1 MQEPLLGAE
10 GPDYDT
16 FPEKPPPSPEDRARV
31 GALQNKRVFLAT
43 FAAVLGNFSFGYA
56 LVYTSPVIP
65 ALEHSLDP
73 DLHLTKS
80 QASWFGSVFTL
91 GAAAGGLSAMILNDL
106 LGRKLSIMF
115 SAVPS
120 AAGYA
125 LMAGAHGLWMLLL
138 GRTLTG
144 FAGGLT
150 AACIPVYVSE
160 IAPPGVR
167 GALGATPQL
176 MAVFGSLSLY
186 ALGLLLPWRWLAVA
200 GEAPVLVMI
209 LLLSFMPNSPR
220 FLLSRGRDEEALRA
234 LAWLRGT
241 DADVHW
247 EFEQIQD
254 NVRRQSSRVSWAE
267 ARAPHVCRPIAVAL
281 LMRLL
286 QQLTG
291 ITPILVYLQS
301 IFDSTAVLLPPKD
314 DAAIVGAVR
323 LLSVLIAALTMDL
336 AGRKV
341 LLFVSGVSSPRHGL
355 DHASIKGLCR
365 KNSEKNSWLR
375 GSWPH
380 EATCLSTAAIMF
392 AANLT
397 LGLYIHFGPRP
408 LSPNGTAGLES
419 ESWGNLAQPLA
430 APAGYLTLVPLLATM
445 FFIMGY
451 AMGWGPITWLLMSEV
466 LPLRAR
472 GVASGLCV
480 LASWLT
486 AFVLTKSF
494 LPVVSAFGL
503 QVPFFFFA
511 AICLVSLVFTGCC
524 VPETKGRSLEQIE
537 SFFRT
542 GRRSFLR

>member
-16 FPEKPPPSPEDRARV
+16 FPEKPPPSPRETTRV

-73 DLHLTKS
+73 NLSLTKT

-91 GAAAGGLSAMILNDL
+91 GAAAGGLSAMVLNDL

-160 IAPPGVR
+160 IAPAGVR

-200 GEAPVLVMI
+200 GEGPVLVMI

-220 FLLSRGRDEEALRA
+220 FLLSRGRDSEALQA
-234 LAWLRGT
+234 LAWLRGA
-241 DADVHW
+241 DADIRW

-254 NVRRQSSRVSWAE
+254 NVRRQSSHLSWAE
-267 ARAPHVCRPIAVAL
+267 ARDPHMYRPIVIAL
-281 LMRLL
+281 LMRFL

-301 IFDSTAVLLPPKD
+301 IFESTAVLLPPED

-336 AGRKV
+336 AGRKA
-341 LLFVSGVSSPRHGL
+341 LLFVSA
-355 DHASIKGLCR
+355 AS
-365 KNSEKNSWLR
+365 
-375 GSWPH
+375 
-380 EATCLSTAAIMF
+380 MF

-397 LGLYIHFGPRP
+397 LGLYVHFGPKP
-408 LSPNGTAGLES
+408 LAPNSTMGLES
-419 ESWGNLAQPLA
+419 VPLGGTEQPLA
-430 APAGYLTLVPLLATM
+430 TPTSYLTLVPLLATM
-445 FFIMGY
+445 LFIMGY
-451 AMGWGPITWLLMSEV
+451 AMGWGPITWLLMSEI

-480 LASWLT
+480 LVSWLT
-486 AFVLTKSF
+486 AFALTKSF
-494 LPVVSAFGL
+494 LLVVNAFGL
-503 QVPFFFFA
+503 QAPFFFFA
-511 AICLVSLVFTGCC
+511 AVCSVNLAFTGCC

-537 SFFRT
+537 SFFRS

>member
-10 GPDYDT
+10 GLDYDT
-16 FPEKPPPSPEDRARV
+16 FPEKPPPSPGERARV

-65 ALEHSLDP
+65 ALEHSSDP
-73 DLHLTKS
+73 DLHLTKT

-91 GAAAGGLSAMILNDL
+91 GAAAGGLSAMVLNDL

-115 SAVPS
+115 SAIPS

-160 IAPPGVR
+160 IAPAGVR

-200 GEAPVLVMI
+200 GEGPVLVMV

-220 FLLSRGRDEEALRA
+220 FLLSRGRDEEALQA
-234 LAWLRGT
+234 LTWLRPA

-267 ARAPHVCRPIAVAL
+267 ARDPHMYRPVLIAL
-281 LMRLL
+281 LMRFL

-323 LLSVLIAALTMDL
+323 LLSVLIAAFTMDL

-341 LLFVSGVSSPRHGL
+341 LLFVS
-355 DHASIKGLCR
+355 
-365 KNSEKNSWLR
+365 
-375 GSWPH
+375 
-380 EATCLSTAAIMF
+380 
-392 AANLT
+392 
-397 LGLYIHFGPRP
+397 
-408 LSPNGTAGLES
+408 
-419 ESWGNLAQPLA
+419 
-430 APAGYLTLVPLLATM
+430 
-445 FFIMGY
+445 GY
-451 AMGWGPITWLLMSEV
+451 AMGWGPITWLLMSEI

-480 LASWLT
+480 LVSWLT

-494 LPVVSAFGL
+494 LLVVKAFSL

-537 SFFRT
+537 SFFSSR
-542 GRRSFLR
+542 RRSFLH

>member
-10 GPDYDT
+10 GPGYDT
-16 FPEKPPPSPEDRARV
+16 FPEEPPPAPGGRAPVRT
-31 GALQNKRVFLAT
+31 LQNKKVFLAT

-65 ALEHSLDP
+65 ALEHASDP
-73 DLHLTKS
+73 DLRLTKS

-91 GAAAGGLSAMILNDL
+91 GAAAGGLSAMVLNDL
-106 LGRKLSIMF
+106 LGRKLSIML

-125 LMAGAHGLWMLLL
+125 LMAGAHGFWMLLL
-138 GRTLTG
+138 GRMLTG

-160 IAPPGVR
+160 ISPPRVR

-186 ALGLLLPWRWLAVA
+186 ALGLRLPWRWLAVA
-200 GEAPVLVMI
+200 GEVPVLVMI

-220 FLLSRGRDEEALRA
+220 FLLSRGRDEEALQA
-234 LAWLRGT
+234 LAWLRGPQ
-241 DADVHW
+241 ADIRW

-254 NVRRQSSRVSWAE
+254 NVQRQSSRVSWAE
-267 ARAPHVCRPIAVAL
+267 ARDPQVYRPIVIAL
-281 LMRLL
+281 LMRFL

-291 ITPILVYLQS
+291 ITPILVYLQP
-301 IFDSTAVLLPPKD
+301 IFARTAVLLPPED

-323 LLSVLIAALTMDL
+323 LFSVLIAALAMDL

-341 LLFVSGVSSPRHGL
+341 LLFVS
-355 DHASIKGLCR
+355 AS
-365 KNSEKNSWLR
+365 
-375 GSWPH
+375 
-380 EATCLSTAAIMF
+380 IMF

-397 LGLYIHFGPRP
+397 LGLYIHLGPRP
-408 LSPNGTAGLES
+408 LTPNGTMGLES
-419 ESWGNLAQPLA
+419 TPLGDTEQPLA
-430 APAGYLTLVPLLATM
+430 SPTSYLTLVPLLATM

-451 AMGWGPITWLLMSEV
+451 AMGWGPITWLLMSEI

-480 LASWLT
+480 VASWLT
-486 AFVLTKSF
+486 AFALTKSF
-494 LPVVSAFGL
+494 LPVVNTFGL

-511 AICLVSLVFTGCC
+511 AVCLTNLVFTGCC

-542 GRRSFLR
+542 RRRSFLP

>member
-10 GPDYDT
+10 GRDYDT
-16 FPEKPPPSPEDRARV
+16 FPEKPPPSPGERTRV
-31 GALQNKRVFLAT
+31 GVLQNKRVFLAT

-65 ALEHSLDP
+65 ALEQSLDP
-73 DLHLTKS
+73 DLNLTKT

-91 GAAAGGLSAMILNDL
+91 GAAAGGLSAMVLNDL

-138 GRTLTG
+138 GRMLTG

-160 IAPPGVR
+160 IAPPSVR

-200 GEAPVLVMI
+200 GEGPVLVMV
-209 LLLSFMPNSPR
+209 LLLSCMPNSPR
-220 FLLSRGRDEEALRA
+220 FLLSKGRDTEALQA
-234 LAWLRGT
+234 LAWLRGA
-241 DADVHW
+241 DADTRW

-254 NVRRQSSRVSWAE
+254 TVQR
-267 ARAPHVCRPIAVAL
+267 
-281 LMRLL
+281 
-286 QQLTG
+286 
-291 ITPILVYLQS
+291 QS

-341 LLFVSGVSSPRHGL
+341 LLFVS
-355 DHASIKGLCR
+355 
-365 KNSEKNSWLR
+365 
-375 GSWPH
+375 
-380 EATCLSTAAIMF
+380 AAGMF

-397 LGLYIHFGPRP
+397 LGLYVHFGPKS
-408 LSPNGTAGLES
+408 LAPNSTVGLERAA
-419 ESWGNLAQPLA
+419 LAGTEQPLA
-430 APAGYLTLVPLLATM
+430 TPTSYLTLVPLLATM
-445 FFIMGY
+445 LFIMGY
-451 AMGWGPITWLLMSEV
+451 AMGWGPITWLLMSEI

-480 LASWLT
+480 LVSWLT
-486 AFVLTKSF
+486 AFALTKSF
-494 LPVVSAFGL
+494 LLVTNAFGL
-503 QVPFFFFA
+503 QAPFFFFA
-511 AICLVSLVFTGCC
+511 AVCLVNLAFTGCC

>member
-1 MQEPLLGAE
+1 MQEPLLRAE
-10 GPDYDT
+10 GLDYDT
-16 FPEKPPPSPEDRARV
+16 FPEAPTSPEEKARA
-31 GALQNKRVFLAT
+31 GALQNRRVFLAT

-65 ALEHSLDP
+65 ALKRSSDPALRLD
-73 DLHLTKS
+73 KI

-91 GAAAGGLSAMILNDL
+91 GAAAGGLSAMLLNDL

-120 AAGYA
+120 AIGYA
-125 LMAGAHGLWMLLL
+125 LMAGARGLWMLLL
-138 GRTLTG
+138 GRMLTG

-200 GEAPVLVMI
+200 GEGPVLVMI

-220 FLLSRGRDEEALRA
+220 FLLSKSRDEEALQA
-234 LAWLRGT
+234 LIWLR
-241 DADVHW
+241 ADSEVHW

-267 ARAPHVCRPIAVAL
+267 AREPRVYRPILIAV
-281 LMRLL
+281 LMRFL

-291 ITPILVYLQS
+291 ITPILVYLQT
-301 IFDSTAVLLPPKD
+301 IFDSTSVVLPSQQ

-323 LLSVLIAALTMDL
+323 LLSVLIAAVTMDL

-341 LLFVSGVSSPRHGL
+341 LLYVS
-355 DHASIKGLCR
+355 
-365 KNSEKNSWLR
+365 
-375 GSWPH
+375 
-380 EATCLSTAAIMF
+380 
-392 AANLT
+392 
-397 LGLYIHFGPRP
+397 
-408 LSPNGTAGLES
+408 
-419 ESWGNLAQPLA
+419 
-430 APAGYLTLVPLLATM
+430 
-445 FFIMGY
+445 GY

-480 LASWLT
+480 LVSWLT
-486 AFVLTKSF
+486 AFVLTKYF
-494 LPVVSAFGL
+494 LLAVNAFGL
-503 QVPFFFFA
+503 QVPFFFFS
-511 AICLVSLVFTGCC
+511 AICLLSLLFTGCC
-524 VPETKGRSLEQIE
+524 VPETRGRSLEQIE
-537 SFFRT
+537 AFFHTRRMSFRP
-542 GRRSFLR
+542 

>member
-16 FPEKPPPSPEDRARV
+16 FPEKPPPSPGDRARV

-186 ALGLLLPWRWLAVA
+186 ALGN
-200 GEAPVLVMI
+200 
-209 LLLSFMPNSPR
+209 FMPNSPR

-267 ARAPHVCRPIAVAL
+267 VRAPHVCRPIAVAL

-341 LLFVSGVSSPRHGL
+341 LLFVS
-355 DHASIKGLCR
+355 
-365 KNSEKNSWLR
+365 
-375 GSWPH
+375 
-380 EATCLSTAAIMF
+380 AAIMF

-408 LSPNGTAGLES
+408 LSPNSTAGLES
-419 ESWGNLAQPLA
+419 ESWGDLAQPLA

>member
-10 GPDYDT
+10 GRDYDT
-16 FPEKPPPSPEDRARV
+16 FPEKPPPSPGERTRV
-31 GALQNKRVFLAT
+31 GVLQNKRVFLAT

-65 ALEHSLDP
+65 ALEHSSDP
-73 DLHLTKS
+73 NLNLTKT

-91 GAAAGGLSAMILNDL
+91 GAAAGGLSAMVLNDL

-138 GRTLTG
+138 GRMLTG

-150 AACIPVYVSE
+150 AACIPPGPGHVLSKGRVACVLQVYVSE
-160 IAPPGVR
+160 IAPPSVR

-186 ALGLLLPWRWLAVA
+186 ALGKYHPDAH
-200 GEAPVLVMI
+200 ETP
-209 LLLSFMPNSPR
+209 P
-220 FLLSRGRDEEALRA
+220 GRDAEALQA
-234 LAWLRGT
+234 LAWLRGA
-241 DADVHW
+241 DADTRWDHL
-247 EFEQIQD
+247 
-254 NVRRQSSRVSWAE
+254 SWAE
-267 ARAPHVCRPIAVAL
+267 ARDPHMYRPIVIAL
-281 LMRLL
+281 LMRFL

-341 LLFVSGVSSPRHGL
+341 LLFIS
-355 DHASIKGLCR
+355 
-365 KNSEKNSWLR
+365 
-375 GSWPH
+375 
-380 EATCLSTAAIMF
+380 
-392 AANLT
+392 
-397 LGLYIHFGPRP
+397 
-408 LSPNGTAGLES
+408 
-419 ESWGNLAQPLA
+419 
-430 APAGYLTLVPLLATM
+430 
-445 FFIMGY
+445 GY
-451 AMGWGPITWLLMSEV
+451 AMGWGPITWLLMSEI

-480 LASWLT
+480 LVSWLT
-486 AFVLTKSF
+486 AFALTKSF
-494 LPVVSAFGL
+494 LLVTARD
-503 QVPFFFFA
+503 QVTA
-511 AICLVSLVFTGCC
+511 
-524 VPETKGRSLEQIE
+524 
-537 SFFRT
+537 
-542 GRRSFLR
+542 

>member
-10 GPDYDT
+10 GRDYDT
-16 FPEKPPPSPEDRARV
+16 FPEKPPPSPGERTRV
-31 GALQNKRVFLAT
+31 GVLQNKRVFLAT

-65 ALEHSLDP
+65 ALEQSLDP
-73 DLHLTKS
+73 DLNLTKT

-91 GAAAGGLSAMILNDL
+91 GAAAGGLSAMVLNDL

-138 GRTLTG
+138 GRMLTG

-160 IAPPGVR
+160 IAPPSVR

-200 GEAPVLVMI
+200 GEGPVLVMV
-209 LLLSFMPNSPR
+209 LLLSCMPNSPR
-220 FLLSRGRDEEALRA
+220 FLLSKGRDTEALQA
-234 LAWLRGT
+234 LAWLRGA
-241 DADVHW
+241 DADTRW

-254 NVRRQSSRVSWAE
+254 TVQRQ
-267 ARAPHVCRPIAVAL
+267 
-281 LMRLL
+281 
-286 QQLTG
+286 
-291 ITPILVYLQS
+291 
-301 IFDSTAVLLPPKD
+301 PPKD

-341 LLFVSGVSSPRHGL
+341 LLFVS
-355 DHASIKGLCR
+355 
-365 KNSEKNSWLR
+365 
-375 GSWPH
+375 
-380 EATCLSTAAIMF
+380 AAGMF

-397 LGLYIHFGPRP
+397 LGLYVHFGPKS
-408 LSPNGTAGLES
+408 LAPNSTVGLERAA
-419 ESWGNLAQPLA
+419 LAGTEQPLA
-430 APAGYLTLVPLLATM
+430 TPTSYLTLVPLLATM
-445 FFIMGY
+445 LFIMGY
-451 AMGWGPITWLLMSEV
+451 AMGWGPITWLLMSEI

-480 LASWLT
+480 LVSWLT
-486 AFVLTKSF
+486 AFALTKSF
-494 LPVVSAFGL
+494 LLVTNAFGL
-503 QVPFFFFA
+503 QAPFFFFA
-511 AICLVSLVFTGCC
+511 AVCLVNLAFTGCC

>member
-10 GPDYDT
+10 GRDYDT
-16 FPEKPPPSPEDRARV
+16 FPEKPPPSPGERTRV
-31 GALQNKRVFLAT
+31 GVLQNKRVFLAT

-65 ALEHSLDP
+65 ALEQSLDP
-73 DLHLTKS
+73 DLNLTKT

-91 GAAAGGLSAMILNDL
+91 GAAAGGLSAMVLNDL

-138 GRTLTG
+138 GRMLTG

-160 IAPPGVR
+160 IAPPSVR

-200 GEAPVLVMI
+200 GEGPVLVMV
-209 LLLSFMPNSPR
+209 LLLSCMPNSPR
-220 FLLSRGRDEEALRA
+220 FLLSKGRDTEALQA
-234 LAWLRGT
+234 LAWLRGP
-241 DADVHW
+241 DADTRW

-254 NVRRQSSRVSWAE
+254 TVQRQSSPLSWAE
-267 ARAPHVCRPIAVAL
+267 ARDPHMYRPIVIAL
-281 LMRLL
+281 LMRFL

-341 LLFVSGVSSPRHGL
+341 LLFVS
-355 DHASIKGLCR
+355 
-365 KNSEKNSWLR
+365 
-375 GSWPH
+375 
-380 EATCLSTAAIMF
+380 AAGMF

-397 LGLYIHFGPRP
+397 LGLYVHFGPKS
-408 LSPNGTAGLES
+408 LAPNSTVGLERAA
-419 ESWGNLAQPLA
+419 LAGTEQALA
-430 APAGYLTLVPLLATM
+430 TPTSYLTLVPLLATM
-445 FFIMGY
+445 LFIMGY
-451 AMGWGPITWLLMSEV
+451 AMGWGPITWLLMSEI

-480 LASWLT
+480 LVSWLT
-486 AFVLTKSF
+486 AFALTKSF
-494 LPVVSAFGL
+494 LLVTNAFGL
-503 QVPFFFFA
+503 QAPFFFFA
-511 AICLVSLVFTGCC
+511 AVCLVNLAFTGCC

>member
-16 FPEKPPPSPEDRARV
+16 FPEKPPPSPGDRARV
-31 GALQNKRVFLAT
+31 GTLQNKRVFLAT

-65 ALEHSLDP
+65 ALERSLDP

-200 GEAPVLVMI
+200 GEAPVLIMI

-241 DADVHW
+241 DVDVHW

-267 ARAPHVCRPIAVAL
+267 ARAPHVCRPITVAL

-341 LLFVSGVSSPRHGL
+341 LLFVSG
-355 DHASIKGLCR
+355 
-365 KNSEKNSWLR
+365 
-375 GSWPH
+375 
-380 EATCLSTAAIMF
+380 
-392 AANLT
+392 
-397 LGLYIHFGPRP
+397 
-408 LSPNGTAGLES
+408 
-419 ESWGNLAQPLA
+419 
-430 APAGYLTLVPLLATM
+430 
-445 FFIMGY
+445 Y
-451 AMGWGPITWLLMSEV
+451 AVGWGPITWLLMSEV

-494 LPVVSAFGL
+494 LPVVSTFGL

>member
-16 FPEKPPPSPEDRARV
+16 FPESPAPSPSPGERTRV
-31 GALQNKRVFLAT
+31 GARQHKRVFLAT

-65 ALEHSLDP
+65 ALEYSLDP
-73 DLHLTKS
+73 NLSLTKT

-91 GAAAGGLSAMILNDL
+91 GAAAGGLSAMVLNDL
-106 LGRKLSIMF
+106 LGRKLSLMF

-120 AAGYA
+120 VAGYA
-125 LMAGAHGLWMLLL
+125 LMASARGLWMLLL
-138 GRTLTG
+138 GRLLTG

-160 IAPPGVR
+160 IATPDIR

-200 GEAPVLVMI
+200 GEGPVVIMT

-234 LAWLRGT
+234 LAWLRGAN
-241 DADVHW
+241 ADIRL
-247 EFEQIQD
+247 EFQQIQD
-254 NVRRQSSRVSWAE
+254 NVQRQSSRMSWAE
-267 ARAPHVCRPIAVAL
+267 ARDPHMYRPVAIAVA
-281 LMRLL
+281 MRFL

-291 ITPILVYLQS
+291 ITPILVYLQP
-301 IFDSTAVLLPPKD
+301 IFNSTAVLLPPQD

-323 LLSVLIAALTMDL
+323 LLSVMIAALAMDL
-336 AGRKV
+336 AGRKA
-341 LLFVSGVSSPRHGL
+341 LLFVS
-355 DHASIKGLCR
+355 
-365 KNSEKNSWLR
+365 
-375 GSWPH
+375 
-380 EATCLSTAAIMF
+380 AAIMF

-397 LGLYIHFGPRP
+397 LGLYVHFGPKP
-408 LSPNGTAGLES
+408 LTPNSTMGLES
-419 ESWGNLAQPLA
+419 VPLGGTEQPLA
-430 APAGYLTLVPLLATM
+430 TPTSYLTLVPLLATM
-445 FFIMGY
+445 LFIMGY
-451 AMGWGPITWLLMSEV
+451 AMGWGPITWLLMSEI
-466 LPLRAR
+466 LPLQAR

-480 LASWLT
+480 LVSWLT
-486 AFVLTKSF
+486 AFALTKSF
-494 LPVVSAFGL
+494 LLVVNAFGL

-511 AICLVSLVFTGCC
+511 AICLVNLVFTGCC

>member
-10 GPDYDT
+10 GRDYDT
-16 FPEKPPPSPEDRARV
+16 FPEKPPPSPGERTRV
-31 GALQNKRVFLAT
+31 GVLQNKRVFLAT

-65 ALEHSLDP
+65 ALEHSSDP
-73 DLHLTKS
+73 NLNLTKT

-91 GAAAGGLSAMILNDL
+91 GAAAGGLSAMVLNDL

-138 GRTLTG
+138 GRMLTG

-160 IAPPGVR
+160 IAPPSVR

-200 GEAPVLVMI
+200 GEGPVLIMV
-209 LLLSFMPNSPR
+209 LLLSCMPNSPR
-220 FLLSRGRDEEALRA
+220 FLLSKGRDAEALQA
-234 LAWLRGT
+234 LAWLRGA
-241 DADVHW
+241 DADTRW

-254 NVRRQSSRVSWAE
+254 TVRRQSSHLSWAE
-267 ARAPHVCRPIAVAL
+267 ARDPHMYRPIVIAL
-281 LMRLL
+281 LMRFL

-341 LLFVSGVSSPRHGL
+341 LLFIS
-355 DHASIKGLCR
+355 
-365 KNSEKNSWLR
+365 
-375 GSWPH
+375 
-380 EATCLSTAAIMF
+380 AAGMF

-397 LGLYIHFGPRP
+397 LGLYVHFGPKS
-408 LSPNGTAGLES
+408 LAPNSTVGLERAA
-419 ESWGNLAQPLA
+419 LAGTEQPLA
-430 APAGYLTLVPLLATM
+430 TPTSYLTLVPLLATM
-445 FFIMGY
+445 LFIMGY
-451 AMGWGPITWLLMSEV
+451 AMGWGPITWLLMSEI

-480 LASWLT
+480 LVSWLT
-486 AFVLTKSF
+486 AFALTKSF
-494 LPVVSAFGL
+494 LLVTNAFGL
-503 QVPFFFFA
+503 QAPFFFFA
-511 AICLVSLVFTGCC
+511 AVCLVNLAFTGCC

-542 GRRSFLR
+542 GRRSFLH

>member
-10 GPDYDT
+10 GRDYDT
-16 FPEKPPPSPEDRARV
+16 FPEKPPPSPGERTRV
-31 GALQNKRVFLAT
+31 GVLQNKRVFLAT

-65 ALEHSLDP
+65 ALEQSLDP
-73 DLHLTKS
+73 DLNLTKT

-91 GAAAGGLSAMILNDL
+91 GAAAGGLSAMVLNDL

-138 GRTLTG
+138 GRMLTG

-160 IAPPGVR
+160 IAPPSVR

-200 GEAPVLVMI
+200 GEGPVLVMV
-209 LLLSFMPNSPR
+209 LLLSCMPNSPR
-220 FLLSRGRDEEALRA
+220 FLLSKGRDTEALQA
-234 LAWLRGT
+234 LAWLRGA
-241 DADVHW
+241 DADTRW

-254 NVRRQSSRVSWAE
+254 TVQR
-267 ARAPHVCRPIAVAL
+267 
-281 LMRLL
+281 

-341 LLFVSGVSSPRHGL
+341 LLFVS
-355 DHASIKGLCR
+355 
-365 KNSEKNSWLR
+365 
-375 GSWPH
+375 
-380 EATCLSTAAIMF
+380 AAGMF

-397 LGLYIHFGPRP
+397 LGLYVHFGPKS
-408 LSPNGTAGLES
+408 LAPNSTVGLERAA
-419 ESWGNLAQPLA
+419 LAGTEQPLA
-430 APAGYLTLVPLLATM
+430 TPTSYLTLVPLLATM
-445 FFIMGY
+445 LFIMGY
-451 AMGWGPITWLLMSEV
+451 AMGWGPITWLLMSEI

-480 LASWLT
+480 LVSWLT
-486 AFVLTKSF
+486 AFALTKSF
-494 LPVVSAFGL
+494 LLVTNAFGL
-503 QVPFFFFA
+503 QAPFFFFA
-511 AICLVSLVFTGCC
+511 AVCLVNLAFTGCC

>member
-16 FPEKPPPSPEDRARV
+16 FPEKSPSPGERTRV
-31 GALQNKRVFLAT
+31 GAPQNKRVFLAT

-73 DLHLTKS
+73 DLSLTKT
-80 QASWFGSVFTL
+80 QASWFGSIFTL
-91 GAAAGGLSAMILNDL
+91 GAAAGGLSAMVLNDL

-125 LMAGAHGLWMLLL
+125 LMAGAHGFWMLLL

-160 IAPPGVR
+160 IATPSVR

-200 GEAPVLVMI
+200 GEGPVLIMI

-220 FLLSRGRDEEALRA
+220 FLLSRGRDTEALRA
-234 LAWLRGT
+234 LAWLRGADT
-241 DADVHW
+241 DIRW
-247 EFEQIQD
+247 EFQQIQD
-254 NVRRQSSRVSWAE
+254 NVRRQSTHMSWAE
-267 ARAPHVCRPIAVAL
+267 ARNPHMYRPILIAL
-281 LMRLL
+281 LMRFL
-286 QQLTG
+286 QQLMG
-291 ITPILVYLQS
+291 ITPILVYLQP
-301 IFDSTAVLLPPKD
+301 IFESTAVLLPPKD

-323 LLSVLIAALTMDL
+323 LFSVLIAALTMDL

-341 LLFVSGVSSPRHGL
+341 LLFIS
-355 DHASIKGLCR
+355 
-365 KNSEKNSWLR
+365 
-375 GSWPH
+375 
-380 EATCLSTAAIMF
+380 
-392 AANLT
+392 
-397 LGLYIHFGPRP
+397 
-408 LSPNGTAGLES
+408 
-419 ESWGNLAQPLA
+419 
-430 APAGYLTLVPLLATM
+430 
-445 FFIMGY
+445 GY
-451 AMGWGPITWLLMSEV
+451 AMGWGPITWLLMSEI
-466 LPLRAR
+466 LPLQAR

-480 LASWLT
+480 LVSWLT
-486 AFVLTKSF
+486 AFALTKSF
-494 LPVVSAFGL
+494 LLVVNAFGL
-503 QVPFFFFA
+503 HVPFFFFT
-511 AICLVSLVFTGCC
+511 AICLASLVFTGCC

-542 GRRSFLR
+542 GRRSFLH

>member
-16 FPEKPPPSPEDRARV
+16 FPEKSPSPGERTRV
-31 GALQNKRVFLAT
+31 GAPQNKRVFLAT

-73 DLHLTKS
+73 DLSLTKT

-91 GAAAGGLSAMILNDL
+91 GAAAGGLSAMVLNDL

-125 LMAGAHGLWMLLL
+125 LMAGAHGFWMLLL

-160 IAPPGVR
+160 IATPSVR

-200 GEAPVLVMI
+200 GEGPVLIMI

-220 FLLSRGRDEEALRA
+220 FLLSRGRDTEALRA
-234 LAWLRGT
+234 LAWLRGADT
-241 DADVHW
+241 DIRW
-247 EFEQIQD
+247 EFQQIED
-254 NVRRQSSRVSWAE
+254 NIRRQSTHMSWAE
-267 ARAPHVCRPIAVAL
+267 ARNPHMYRPILIAL
-281 LMRLL
+281 LMRFL
-286 QQLTG
+286 QQLMG
-291 ITPILVYLQS
+291 ITPILVYLQP
-301 IFDSTAVLLPPKD
+301 IFESTAVLLPPKD

-323 LLSVLIAALTMDL
+323 LFSVLIAALTMDL

-341 LLFVSGVSSPRHGL
+341 LLFIS
-355 DHASIKGLCR
+355 
-365 KNSEKNSWLR
+365 
-375 GSWPH
+375 
-380 EATCLSTAAIMF
+380 
-392 AANLT
+392 
-397 LGLYIHFGPRP
+397 
-408 LSPNGTAGLES
+408 
-419 ESWGNLAQPLA
+419 
-430 APAGYLTLVPLLATM
+430 
-445 FFIMGY
+445 GY
-451 AMGWGPITWLLMSEV
+451 AMGWGPITWLLMSEI
-466 LPLRAR
+466 LPLQAR

-480 LASWLT
+480 LVSWLT
-486 AFVLTKSF
+486 AFALTKSF
-494 LPVVSAFGL
+494 LLVVNAFGL
-503 QVPFFFFA
+503 HVPFFFFA
-511 AICLVSLVFTGCC
+511 AICLASLVFTGCW

-542 GRRSFLR
+542 GRRSFLH

>member
-1 MQEPLLGAE
+1 MQEPLLGTE

-16 FPEKPPPSPEDRARV
+16 FPERTPPSPRERTGV
-31 GALQNKRVFLAT
+31 GALQNKKLFLAT

-73 DLHLTKS
+73 NLSLTKT

-91 GAAAGGLSAMILNDL
+91 GAAAGGLSAMVLNDL

-138 GRTLTG
+138 GRMLTG

-186 ALGLLLPWRWLAVA
+186 ALGTRRRYRRWPGFEELTSTSA
-200 GEAPVLVMI
+200 GSLG
-209 LLLSFMPNSPR
+209 R
-220 FLLSRGRDEEALRA
+220 SRTTFGD
-234 LAWLRGT
+234 
-241 DADVHW
+241 
-247 EFEQIQD
+247 
-254 NVRRQSSRVSWAE
+254 SRISWAE
-267 ARAPHVCRPIAVAL
+267 ARDPHMYRPIVIAL
-281 LMRLL
+281 LMRFL

-341 LLFVSGVSSPRHGL
+341 LLFISA
-355 DHASIKGLCR
+355 AS
-365 KNSEKNSWLR
+365 
-375 GSWPH
+375 
-380 EATCLSTAAIMF
+380 MF

-397 LGLYIHFGPRP
+397 LGLYVHFGPKP
-408 LSPNGTAGLES
+408 LTPNSTVGLDSAPLWGTE
-419 ESWGNLAQPLA
+419 QPPA
-430 APAGYLTLVPLLATM
+430 APAGLLTLVPLLATM
-445 FFIMGY
+445 LFIMGY
-451 AMGWGPITWLLMSEV
+451 AMGWGPITWLLMSEI

-480 LASWLT
+480 LVSWLT
-486 AFVLTKSF
+486 AFALTKSF
-494 LPVVSAFGL
+494 LLVVNAFGL

-511 AICLVSLVFTGCC
+511 AICLVNLAFTGCC